1 MAYCPLLRANCDPNC
16 AWLVHSEGTE
26 EESGTECGIKT
37 LAEAH
42 DAMAG
47 MVNELI
53 EAISKLQSLGDLLST
68 AKQQ

>member
-1 MAYCPLLRANCDPNC
+1 MAYCPLLKEDCNVNC

-26 EESGTECGIKT
+26 EAFGTECGIKI

-47 MVNELI
+47 MVNDLI
-53 EAISKLQSLGDLLST
+53 ETLSKLESLGNLLS
-68 AKQQ
+68 ASKQQ